1 MAGRATPSV
10 TRERAW
16 RRFVLGRVG
25 IAAGIVLALLVV
37 VALASTASGP
47 VAGEATGDARA
58 PSRAFLDYA
67 VTIGLV
73 AVAAMTAALAYLLR
87 PSGRWRETDARG
99 PLHLPPLLIAL
110 TILVGGLVAIAYA
123 FRGDLRARPPA
134 APGVAERPSGV
145 SDTAVA
151 PASYEPQFRW
161 PVVVAAATLA
171 VAAVVAVYVVRR
183 RGRRRVASSPHELV
197 TELRSMLDLALD
209 DLRAEQDPRRAVI
222 AAYARMERALAAFG
236 YARRAFEAP
245 FEYLARVG
253 PTLAASVPAARTLV
267 FELTHLFER
276 AKFSPHEIDARMQDE
291 AIHTLTQL
299 RDELVALQEEHAP
312 AAA

>member
-1 MAGRATPSV
+1 VAGRATPSV

-16 RRFVLGRVG
+16 RRLVLGRVG

-37 VALASTASGP
+37 VALASTAGGP
-47 VAGEATGDARA
+47 VAGEATGDTRA

-67 VTIGLV
+67 VTTGLV

-87 PSGRWRETDARG
+87 PSARWKETDSRA
-99 PLHLPPLLIAL
+99 PLHLLPLLIAL
-110 TILVGGLVAIAYA
+110 TILVGGCVVIGYA

-134 APGVAERPSGV
+134 PGVRERSSGV

>member
-1 MAGRATPSV
+1 VAGRATPSV

-16 RRFVLGRVG
+16 RRLVLGRVG

-87 PSGRWRETDARG
+87 PSARWKETDSRA
-99 PLHLPPLLIAL
+99 PLHLLPLLIAL
-110 TILVGGLVAIAYA
+110 TILVGGCVVIGYA

-134 APGVAERPSGV
+134 PGVRERSSGV

>member
-1 MAGRATPSV
+1 MGGRATPSV

-16 RRFVLGRVG
+16 RRLALRRVG

-47 VAGEATGDARA
+47 IGGEATGNART

-73 AVAAMTAALAYLLR
+73 ALAAMTAVVAYLLR
-87 PSGRWRETDARG
+87 PSARWKETEGRA
-99 PLHLPPLLIAL
+99 PFHLLPLLIAL
-110 TILVGGLVAIAYA
+110 TILVGGFVAIVYA
-123 FRGDLRARPPA
+123 FRGDLRARSSG

-145 SDTAVA
+145 SDAAVPPA
-151 PASYEPQFRW
+151 PYDPQFRW
-161 PVVVAAATLA
+161 SVVVAAAALV
-171 VAAVVAVYVVRR
+171 VAAVVAAYVVRR
-183 RGRRRVASSPHELV
+183 RRRRSVASSPHELV

-222 AAYARMERALAAFG
+222 AAYARMERALGAFG

-253 PTLAASVPAARTLV
+253 PTLAESVPAARTLV

-276 AKFSPHEIDARMQDE
+276 AKFSPHEIDAAMKDE
-291 AIHTLTQL
+291 AIETLTKL
-299 RDELVALQEEHAP
+299 RDELVALQQEHAQ